1 MQNRGDQSALVDH
14 LNPVHRD
21 EGCEDVRQGL
31 EGVTLGKICAQGRL
45 FQQVQMLDL
54 LRDQAGNL
62 AESTL
67 EEEKQENVECEEA
80 EILSKLCVV
89 TLIAK

>member
-1 MQNRGDQSALVDH
+1 
-14 LNPVHRD
+14 
-21 EGCEDVRQGL
+21 
-31 EGVTLGKICAQGRL
+31 
-45 FQQVQMLDL
+45 MLDL

-62 AESTL
+62 TESTL